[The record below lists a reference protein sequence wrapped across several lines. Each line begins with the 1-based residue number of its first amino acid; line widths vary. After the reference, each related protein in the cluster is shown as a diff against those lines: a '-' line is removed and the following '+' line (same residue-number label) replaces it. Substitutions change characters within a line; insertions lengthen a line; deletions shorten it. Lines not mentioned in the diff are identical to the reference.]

1 MAGTTTLPKFVV
13 FYSETVGKYAN
24 FVATNEAIQVMGKQ
38 VWSPHSKFEVEQS
51 MVHPTMVHIR
61 CSYNNKYLQPRVSD
75 DPNDNFIF
83 PLANEP
89 EEDQTKLTSTL
100 FVPEFSSGGDTV
112 SLLHVQQGLYVQ
124 CINWSGT
131 YSLMA
136 SSPTPENP
144 YCVFRFKDWE
154 SLVMLPRHVTFTDDN
169 GSYLGLAVKESAT
182 KLRFKTDFDQA
193 NETIVN
199 EVVTLPDGT
208 LRIKN
213 ASQGAFWRLYSLTNT
228 HIWAD
233 DFSITTAPTSASVF
247 QPVKVDDKIIA
258 LLNTMNERYCKRFSG
273 VPPNSL
279 CAITSEI
286 DSWSHLTLTE
296 LVTSRMIRDM
306 NFDLTNG
313 WIYDKIE
320 NVVLNGQGQDV
331 TNETDQT
338 RTIEA
343 MIYYKDTMTSSTW
356 MSANSSLKL
365 GPLVTIKPDQIPS
378 ITDSSSI
385 AMNDPFQTSYVWGE
399 TTRNDTEEY
408 KVHSVTM
415 KPWTKVTV
423 QMKANLA
430 TCHVPFAYTRNDVL
444 DETTGQS
451 PETHIMDDGV
461 YTGTNYFNFTFHDSE
476 PKPIAKKN

>member
-24 FVATNEAIQVMGKQ
+24 FVATNNAIQVMGKQ

-61 CSYNNKYLQPRVSD
+61 CSYNNKYLQRRESD

-83 PLANEP
+83 PLADEP
-89 EEDQTKLTSTL
+89 EDNQTKLTSTL

-131 YSLMA
+131 YSLMP
-136 SSPTPENP
+136 SSPTPMDP
-144 YCVFRFKDWE
+144 YCTFRFTNWE
-154 SLVMLPRHVTFTDDN
+154 SLVTLPRHVNFTDNN
-169 GSYLGLAVKESAT
+169 GSYLGLAVKESAA

-247 QPVKVDDKIIA
+247 QPVKW
-258 LLNTMNERYCKRFSG
+258 C
-273 VPPNSL
+273 
-279 CAITSEI
+279 
-286 DSWSHLTLTE
+286 
-296 LVTSRMIRDM
+296 
-306 NFDLTNG
+306 
-313 WIYDKIE
+313 
-320 NVVLNGQGQDV
+320 

-408 KVHSVTM
+408 KVHYVTLQ
-415 KPWTKVTV
+415 PWTKVTV
-423 QMKANLA
+423 QMKATLA